1 MHEHMTVPDPPSH
14 PYLPLLRG
22 DHEFQKGHLLSP
34 GIDLRE
40 VIESGGQ
47 WAVGP
52 LDVLPLLHQ
61 MLEHL

>member
-1 MHEHMTVPDPPSH
+1 MTVSDPPSL

-22 DHEFQKGHLLSP
+22 DHELQKGHLLSP

-47 WAVGP
+47 RPVGP

-61 MLEHL
+61 VLEHL